1 MPLLSTQNPAAVQ
14 TSKMAF
20 KILVVDDEPDL
31 ELLIKQR
38 FRRKIREGGF
48 DFEFALNGEEALAKL
63 SNDESIDI
71 VMSDINMPVMDGLTL
86 LSRLREMDRLLRTV
100 IVSAYGDM
108 QNIRIAMNRGAYDFL
123 TKPIDFEDFEVT
135 LKKTIQEI
143 QGVRA
148 GYQARK
154 QLDAIENELSVAYGI
169 QQSML
174 PQKFPPFPERR
185 DFEIYAEMQPAR
197 SVGGDF
203 FDFFLIDAH
212 RFGFVIGDVSG
223 KGVPSALFMAV
234 TRTLLRATAMQGA
247 PCADCIRYVNNVL
260 AREGDGMMFV
270 TLLYAILD
278 TRSGQVEYCNGGHNH
293 PYMFSARGGL
303 REMTDGGGVICGLY
317 EGAKYEAGNLQ
328 LEPGDGLLLYTDGA
342 TEAFNEDAAMF
353 GDARLRAILETMA
366 DAPVEGVVKRLMAEV
381 RAFVGFAP
389 QSDDITVVA
398 IRYLG

>member
-1 MPLLSTQNPAAVQ
+1 
-14 TSKMAF
+14 MAF

-31 ELLIKQR
+31 ELLIRQR

-63 SNDESIDI
+63 GNDESIDI

-148 GYQARK
+148 GHQARK
-154 QLDAIENELSVAYGI
+154 QLDAIESELSVAYGI

-247 PCADCIRYVNNVL
+247 VSQGISAADCIRYVNNVL

-278 TRSGQVEYCNGGHNH
+278 TRSGQVEYCNAGHNH
-293 PYMFSARGGL
+293 PYMFPTRGEPRKL
-303 REMTDGGGVICGLY
+303 TDGGGVICGLY
-317 EGAKYEAGNLQ
+317 EGAKYEAGNLR
-328 LEPGDGLLLYTDGA
+328 LEPGDGLLLYTDGV
-342 TEAFNEDAAMF
+342 TEAFNEETAMF
-353 GDARLRAILETMA
+353 GDTRLRAILETMA
-366 DAPVEGVVKRLMAEV
+366 DAPVEGVVKRLMGEV

-389 QSDDITVVA
+389 QSDDITVMA